1 MPKSI
6 ALFIC
11 CLFVCICTKAQQTN
25 LSGTIKDTTSGN
37 LVKNAV
43 VVILSPKDSVLVGFA
58 RTKDNGSYN
67 LPNIPAGKYILMVMH
82 PTFADYVDDIEIK
95 DTDTKVPLVAV
106 TPKSKLLEA
115 VIVKAGGS
123 MRIKGDTTIYTAD
136 SFKVSANAN
145 VEELLKKM
153 PGIQVDKNGEIKAMG
168 EVVEKVLVD
177 GEEFFGDDPG
187 MAVKNLRADAIKE
200 VQVFKKKSD
209 QAEFTGID
217 DGQSKQTINLKLK
230 EDKKKG
236 YFGKIEASAGPLTGD
251 LKDEDHR
258 YNTNSMFSSFK
269 GKRKLSA
276 FLLNGNTGQDGL
288 SWQDMEKYGSN
299 DMNMEMTDDGGM
311 MFFSGGGQNADDE
324 PYVNT
329 ENGFINNLNAGLQYS
344 NKFNDSRNTL
354 NLSPK
359 YNSQL
364 YDNTQQVYT
373 ENNGGG
379 ETLVTNKLR
388 TSDINRQ
395 NVKISGSY
403 DMKLDSAANNTLKF
417 TVKSNFYHTESDE
430 AEVSNTYGKENGEN
444 KNNVDQRIQKE
455 IDKKSLN
462 LTALYKHKF
471 KKNRR
476 TLSLNA
482 DWYTLSTDAE
492 NYLDRTTEFF
502 SDGVYTGSQ
511 VIDQLSTS
519 DKQTNRWSGKVI
531 YTEPLNKKFSLEL
544 SHEISANTGKN
555 EQNTFDFNPG
565 SQKFDL
571 LVDTLTN
578 NFDQT
583 IITNKPGA
591 KISFNSKKIKYNFGT
606 GVGFT
611 NFDLKNLSLD
621 TTYQRNFTNFF
632 PAANFTYTYKSNHS
646 LNINYNGRT
655 VQPTINQL
663 QPLRNNFDPL
673 NIYEG
678 NPGLEQSF
686 RHTLSINHNGY
697 NFIKDRWS
705 YQGLSVNLTENAITN
720 ERIINL
726 DSGITRSRPTNTN
739 GNISMN
745 FWGGLGMK
753 IKKLDLRLNFSPNL
767 NYNRFADVI
776 NGQTVFT
783 NTTAAGM
790 SVSLQKSKDK
800 KYDVSIWNNFR
811 YNYNRG
817 KQFNYFSQKIETNVR
832 NFSTNQLN
840 VEGTVYYKKVWS
852 IQTDYSFFY
861 NQAASEDEQ
870 NIKYSIWNAR
880 LQRTFKNNEFTAF
893 VMVRDILNENI
904 GISQTFYGTQF
915 TREINDRL
923 KRYAML
929 GFRWDFKNKAPKAKE
944 TPPAA
949 TAEEIK

>member
-11 CLFVCICTKAQQTN
+11 SLFVCVLANAQSN
-25 LSGTIKDTTSGN
+25 VSGTIKDTTSGN

-43 VVILSPKDSVLVGFA
+43 VALLSPKDSVLVRFA
-58 RTKDNGSYN
+58 RTKDNGAYN
-67 LPNIPAGKYILMVMH
+67 LPNIPAGKYIFMVMH
-82 PTFADYVDDIEIK
+82 PTFADYVEDLEVK
-95 DTDTKVPLVAV
+95 DADTRLPNVAV

-115 VIVKAGGS
+115 VIVKAGGM
-123 MRIKGDTTIYTAD
+123 MRIKGDTTVYTAD

-168 EVVEKVLVD
+168 EKVEKVLVD

-251 LKDEDHR
+251 LKDKDPR
-258 YNTNSMFSSFK
+258 YNTNSMFSTFK

-276 FLLNGNTGQDGL
+276 FLLNGNTGQDGM
-288 SWQDMEKYGSN
+288 SWQDMEKYGGMD

-311 MFFSGGGQNADDE
+311 MFFSGGGNNADDE

-329 ENGFINNLNAGLQYS
+329 ENGFISNTNAGLQYS
-344 NKFNDSRNTL
+344 NKFNENRNTL

-359 YNSQL
+359 FNNQL
-364 YDNTQQVYT
+364 YNNTQTVYT
-373 ENNGGG
+373 ENAVEG
-379 ETLVTNKLR
+379 EILATDKVR

-395 NVKISGSY
+395 NVKLSGFY
-403 DMKLDSAANNTLKF
+403 DMKLDSAANNTLKV
-417 TVKSNFYHTESDE
+417 TLKSNFYHTESDE
-430 AEVSNTYGKENGEN
+430 TEVSSMIGKESGEN
-444 KNNVDQRIQKE
+444 KNRVDQRVQKE
-455 IDKKSLN
+455 IDKQSFSV
-462 LTALYKHKF
+462 TALYKHKF

-476 TLSLNA
+476 TISINT
-482 DWYTLSTDAE
+482 DWYRLNTDAE
-492 NYLDRTTEFF
+492 SYLDRTSETFF
-502 SDGVYTGSQ
+502 NGISQ
-511 VIDQLSTS
+511 GIRLTDQLAIS
-519 DKQTNRWSGKVI
+519 DKQSTRWSARAI
-531 YTEPLNKKFSLEL
+531 YTEPLSKKFALEL
-544 SHEISANTGKN
+544 SHEVSVNSGSN
-555 EQNTFDFNPG
+555 EQNTLAFNPG

-606 GVGFT
+606 GIGFT

-621 TTYQRNFTNFF
+621 TTYHRNFTNFF
-632 PAANFTYTYKSNHS
+632 PAANLTYTYKSNHS

-655 VQPTINQL
+655 TQPTINQL
-663 QPLRNNFDPL
+663 QPVVNNNDEF

-678 NPGLEQSF
+678 NPDLKQSF
-686 RHTLSINHNGY
+686 RHSLGINHNSY
-697 NFIKDRWS
+697 NFIKDMWS
-705 YQGLSVNLTENAITN
+705 YQGFNVNLTQNSITN
-720 ERIINL
+720 ERIVNL
-726 DSGITRSRPTNTN
+726 SNGKTRTRPTNTN
-739 GNISMN
+739 GNINAN
-745 FWGGLGMK
+745 FWSGFGMK
-753 IKKLDLRLNFSPNL
+753 WKKPDIRLNFSPNF
-767 NYNRFADVI
+767 NYNRFADII

-783 NTTAAGM
+783 NTTGAGM
-790 SVSLQKSKDK
+790 NLSVSKSKDK
-800 KYDVSIWNNFR
+800 KYDLSIWNNFR

-817 KQFNYFSQKIETNVR
+817 KQLNRLTNEIETNSR
-832 NFSTNQLN
+832 NYNTNQLN
-840 VEGTVYYKKVWS
+840 IEGTVYYKKVWS
-852 IQTDYSFFY
+852 IQTDYNFFY
-861 NQAASEDEQ
+861 NQAVSEGGEDF
-870 NIKYSIWNAR
+870 KYNIWNAR
-880 LQRTFKNNEFTAF
+880 LQRTFKSNEFTAF
-893 VMVRDILNENI
+893 VMVRDILNQNI
-904 GISQTFYGTQF
+904 GISQTFNGTLY
-915 TREINDRL
+915 TREVNDRL
-923 KRYAML
+923 KRYFMA

-944 TPPAA
+944 TPAVS
-949 TAEEIK
+949 AEEIK